1 MQLGHVRVVLQLV
14 QQKVRVHV
22 NKKQVR
28 EERHPRNRVQS
39 NAIR

>member
-22 NKKQVR
+22 NEKQVR